1 MTDSLFGVL
10 LFVLDELLELLL
22 LLLLEVAADRA
33 ARALSLNS
41 LMSGKELTEK
51 NMLFCSILNFSS
63 SWMAY
68 TGRTFGT
75 RERLFLAFRG
85 HAIRT
90 AAYKATP
97 TNPL

>member
-51 NMLFCSILNFSS
+51 ICSF
-63 SWMAY
+63 AQY
-68 TGRTFGT
+68 
-75 RERLFLAFRG
+75 
-85 HAIRT
+85 
-90 AAYKATP
+90 
-97 TNPL
+97 